1 MTIQQV
7 IKAFLNKYNI
17 HDCSVTVALSGGADS
32 MCLLDALCELK
43 SEFNIDL
50 TAAHVNHMLRGSE
63 ADADEEFAKKV
74 CENYGVPIFAERINV
89 AEYAAKHGMGT
100 EEAARFLRYRYLM
113 SVCGDYLAT
122 AHNENDNAETVL
134 LNVTRGCGVH
144 GLSGIPE
151 KRGKIIRPLISVSR
165 AEIENYTACKNI
177 KYVTDKTNFCE
188 DYSRNRIRRTVLPE
202 LEKIN
207 SGVLAAISRLS
218 TVAAAEDNF
227 MDAEAEKLIE
237 LSAANGG
244 YDARVLSGADAA
256 VRYRAYSLLCKKFAK
271 QNIAYNH
278 LQAFD
283 GILKNGGKINLPGNF
298 FAEVKNSVLTLYRE
312 TAEQPDVSE
321 LYLPFKQGVMKIDGA
336 LIESKFISFEEFK
349 KEKDV
354 NSLSNI
360 IMLDYDIIPDN
371 IYIRF
376 RKAGD
381 RFMLCGS
388 GVTKSL
394 KKLFNEK
401 KVPIHMRDRTVIFE
415 GDGEIVAVEGMG
427 AAQKYGV
434 NNNSANI
441 LAVKII
447 RDQR

>member
-74 CENYGVPIFAERINV
+74 CGNYGVPIFAERINV

-218 TVAAAEDNF
+218 AVAAAEDNF

-237 LSAANGG
+237 SSAANGG
-244 YDARVLSGADAA
+244 YDARILSGADAA

-271 QNIAYNH
+271 
-278 LQAFD
+278 L
-283 GILKNGGKINLPGNF
+283 
-298 FAEVKNSVLTLYRE
+298 
-312 TAEQPDVSE
+312 
-321 LYLPFKQGVMKIDGA
+321 
-336 LIESKFISFEEFK
+336 
-349 KEKDV
+349 
-354 NSLSNI
+354 
-360 IMLDYDIIPDN
+360 
-371 IYIRF
+371 
-376 RKAGD
+376 
-381 RFMLCGS
+381 
-388 GVTKSL
+388 
-394 KKLFNEK
+394 
-401 KVPIHMRDRTVIFE
+401 
-415 GDGEIVAVEGMG
+415 EIV
-427 AAQKYGV
+427 
-434 NNNSANI
+434 I
-441 LAVKII
+441 
-447 RDQR
+447 